1 MKIAL
6 CEDDNVQAE
15 LFGRLLDRI
24 AQRLN
29 MNVELDI
36 YNSAEDLKIEFDKEP
51 ELYNRKYEVYFLDIE
66 LGEDSGIELAD
77 YIKSMYKDAV
87 IVFITSHTDYMQ
99 NAFDLHAYNYIVK
112 PASDERLSKILKDIH
127 EMYETD
133 TGKFT
138 FKAGKEIYAIPY
150 SDIIYIQSDKRYLNI
165 GTVEGMYKCY
175 GKIDD
180 VADEFS
186 GQMFGNA
193 SKNCI
198 FNYRYMY
205 RIDADVVWYRV
216 SMEQEAYPL
225 DVSRRYYKN
234 FVAGF
239 NRFAAMEK
247 GVYKHLW

>member
-112 PASDERLSKILKDIH
+112 PASDERLSKILKDI
-127 EMYETD
+127 
-133 TGKFT
+133 
-138 FKAGKEIYAIPY
+138 
-150 SDIIYIQSDKRYLNI
+150 
-165 GTVEGMYKCY
+165 
-175 GKIDD
+175 
-180 VADEFS
+180 
-186 GQMFGNA
+186 
-193 SKNCI
+193 
-198 FNYRYMY
+198 
-205 RIDADVVWYRV
+205 
-216 SMEQEAYPL
+216 
-225 DVSRRYYKN
+225 
-234 FVAGF
+234 
-239 NRFAAMEK
+239 
-247 GVYKHLW
+247 

>member
-1 MKIAL
+1 MRIAL
-6 CEDDNVQAE
+6 CEDDSVQADM
-15 LFGRLLDRI
+15 FVRLLDKTADKLGI
-24 AQRLN
+24 KAETD
-29 MNVELDI
+29 V
-36 YNSAEDLKIEFDKEP
+36 YNCAEDMKE
-51 ELYNRKYEVYFLDIE
+51 ELSDEDIPYDVYFLDIE

-216 SMEQEAYPL
+216 SMEHEAYPL